1 MGHVDYIQAG
11 IREVAFIRSRLNRS
25 NKPIRNKC
33 RARKKNGSVSKG
45 ACHQAWQ
52 PLFNPQNH
60 TRAAALHASFHP
72 DTHGIENK
80 LCK

>member
-45 ACHQAWQ
+45 ATKPENLSSHFGIH
-52 PLFNPQNH
+52 LKNPAGQMAQGI
-60 TRAAALHASFHP
+60 RALTALP
-72 DTHGIENK
+72 EE
-80 LCK
+80 